1 MCMRSAT
8 SSKLGRLG
16 INGAGGGPG
25 WRGKLGTYRLGY
37 ENVFLEEGE
46 PRELLD
52 DGRPVARRHE
62 VDRGLHRRACGG
74 GV

>member
-62 VDRGLHRRACGG
+62 VDRGLHRCACGG